1 MDSPLRISASGL
13 SLFNDCKLCFWL
25 KFKKGIKRPEF
36 PVATIANGLD
46 RVIKEYMNRYRPK
59 GEIPPFLKRKIPGRL
74 IKFLPRELSTIYNG
88 VTLVGRLDECLV
100 LKNGIHIAL
109 DHKTKGFEV
118 REVHKSHQLQMDFY
132 TYLLKRNNY
141 KTGSAA
147 YLVHYIPTFGELH
160 NGIPFKIDV
169 RRLVVH
175 PNRIPRLI
183 SEVRSLLNN
192 GSPKAAKDC
201 EFCGFVKNRI
211 K

>member
-1 MDSPLRISASGL
+1 MEGQLRISASAL
-13 SLFNDCKLCFWL
+13 SLFNDCRLCFWL
-25 KFKKGIKRPEF
+25 KFKKGIRRPEF

-46 RVIKEYMNRYRPK
+46 RVIKEYMNRYRPR
-59 GEIPPFLKRKIPGRL
+59 GEIPPFLKGKIPGKL

-132 TYLLKRNNY
+132 TYLLRRNGY
-141 KTGSAA
+141 RTGDSA

-169 RRLVVH
+169 RRLIVH

-183 SEVRSLLNN
+183 NEVRSLLKNGIHKVNN
-192 GSPKAAKDC
+192 SG
-201 EFCGFVKNRI
+201 EFCEV
-211 K
+211 